1 MTEETGLTICVVL
14 PGSVLR
20 DDSRATMSGNE
31 PLPNAQPCE
40 AIHRKTRRCTRFCEL
55 AFLRNEFAFPVVH
68 RCKAESLFS
77 AR

>member
-1 MTEETGLTICVVL
+1 MCGITS

-20 DDSRATMSGNE
+20 GDSRATMSGNE

-40 AIHRKTRRCTRFCEL
+40 AIHRKTRRCIRLCEL
-55 AFLRNEFAFPVVH
+55 AFLRNEFAFSVVR